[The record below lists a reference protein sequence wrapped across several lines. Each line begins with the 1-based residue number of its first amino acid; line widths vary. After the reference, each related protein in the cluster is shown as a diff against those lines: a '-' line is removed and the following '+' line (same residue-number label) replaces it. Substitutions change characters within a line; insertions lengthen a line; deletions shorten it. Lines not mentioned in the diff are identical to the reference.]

1 MKILI
6 CPDKFKGSFSAEDIT
21 DLISSALKTRFPE
34 AEFIGLPLAD
44 GGEGSAKILAPLF
57 DAYPILLK
65 VHNPIFKQIKANY
78 FFSRKHKTAIIEMS
92 AASGLHLLN
101 ETEKNPLHTSTYG
114 TGEMISDAV
123 KKRAEIVYLTLG
135 GSATND
141 AGCGAAEALGYKFY
155 DKKGIQIRNITGKNL
170 IEIAKIDDSEVTIN
184 FQKIKLISLY
194 DVRNPLYGK
203 NGAAY
208 IYAKQKGAEPDE
220 IKLLDNGL
228 KHFAEIV
235 QKQYGT
241 DIGNCDGC
249 GAAGG
254 FGAGS
259 KVFFNAESKAG
270 AETFLRLSRFNELIK
285 DIDLIITGEG
295 KFDTQSFKGKLTGT
309 IIQKAT
315 ENNIPVIIICGISEL
330 KTDASAYHIF
340 PLFEKFPG
348 TEYAKKQTPERIKNI
363 TENLNIK
370 HLIKNY

>member
-6 CPDKFKGSFSAEDIT
+6 CPDKFKGSFSAENIT
-21 DLISSALKTRFPE
+21 DFIYLTLKKKIPE
-34 AEFIGLPLAD
+34 AELIKLPAAD

-57 DAYPILLK
+57 DAHPISLT
-65 VHNPIFKQIKANY
+65 VHNPIFKHIEATY
-78 FFSRKHKTAIIEMS
+78 FFSKKQNTAIIEMS
-92 AASGLHLLN
+92 AASGLHLIN

-123 KKRAEIVYLTLG
+123 KKGAEIVYLTLG

-141 AGCGAAEALGYKFY
+141 AGCGAAEAVGYKFY

-170 IEIAKIDDSEVTIN
+170 IEIAKIDDSEVMIN
-184 FQKIKLISLY
+184 FQKIKIITLH
-194 DVRNPLYGK
+194 DVNNPLYGK

-208 IYAKQKGAEPDE
+208 VYANQKGADSEE
-220 IKLLDNGL
+220 IKQLDKGL

-259 KVFFNAESKAG
+259 KVFFNAEAKTG
-270 AETFLRLSRFNELIK
+270 AETVLQLSGFNELIK
-285 DIDLIITGEG
+285 NTNLIITGEG
-295 KFDTQSFKGKLTGT
+295 KFDTQSFNGKLTGT

-315 ENNIPVIIICGISEL
+315 ENNIPVIVLCGISEL
-330 KTDASAYHIF
+330 KTDSSAYHIL
-340 PLFEKFPG
+340 PLFENFPG
-348 TEYAKKQTPERIKNI
+348 TESAKKQTPEKIRNI
-363 TENLNIK
+363 FENLNIK
-370 HLIKNY
+370 DLITNF